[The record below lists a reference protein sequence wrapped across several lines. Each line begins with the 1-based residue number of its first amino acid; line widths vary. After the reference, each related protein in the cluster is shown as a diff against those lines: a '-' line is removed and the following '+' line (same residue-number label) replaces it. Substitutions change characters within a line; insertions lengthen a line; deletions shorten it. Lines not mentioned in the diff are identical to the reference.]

1 MKIIIAILIFSVLIL
16 FHELGHFLLAK
27 ACGVGVT
34 EFALGMGPKIVSW
47 GKGETKYAIKALP
60 FGGSCAM
67 VGEDEENSAP
77 NAFGNKKAWQRFLV
91 IAAGPCFN
99 FLLAFICSLFF
110 IGVGGVNKPVV
121 YAVEGAAAESGIQKG
136 DIVRSINGT
145 KITIGREIP
154 LYLFNHPLDGTAEI
168 VVERGGETLTKTVN
182 THREGWRMGITYM
195 ADETGCSL
203 KTVSEGSAAE
213 SAGLKAGDLLVSIN
227 GTKITSG
234 KELSAYFDEHPMDGS
249 LLELVVQRD
258 GAELSFRFLPSHY
271 ETEELGFSAEYY
283 YDDLNPVG
291 FFGVIRYSAKEVV
304 YWIRYTLMSLK
315 MLISGQV
322 GVQDLS
328 GPVGIVDTIGQAV
341 EEGEKSGGFKDAALN
356 VLMLMI
362 LLNANLGLMNLLP
375 IPALDGG
382 RLLFILIELITGKRV
397 PQKFEGLVHLIG
409 FILLMLLMV
418 FVLFN
423 DVMKLFGK

>member
-1 MKIIIAILIFSVLIL
+1 MKIILALLIFSVLIL

-34 EFALGMGPKIVSW
+34 EFALGMGPILVSW

-60 FGGSCAM
+60 FGGSCSM
-67 VGEDEENSAP
+67 VGEDEDDPAP

-91 IAAGPCFN
+91 IVAGPVFN

-110 IGVGGVNKPVV
+110 IGFGGVNKPVV
-121 YAVEGAAAESGIQKG
+121 YSVGEAASAGIQKG
-136 DIVRSINGT
+136 DIVRSINGK
-145 KITIGREIP
+145 KIALGREIP
-154 LYLFNHPLDGTAEI
+154 LYLFSHPLDGSAEI
-168 VVERGGETLTKTVN
+168 VVERGSELLTKTVN
-182 THREGWRMGITYM
+182 THREGWRMGISYM
-195 ADETGCSL
+195 ADETGCTLSQI
-203 KTVSEGSAAE
+203 SAGSAAE
-213 SAGLKAGDLLVSIN
+213 SAGLKAGDILVSID
-227 GTKITSG
+227 GTKISTG
-234 KELSAYFDEHPMDGS
+234 KQLSEYFKAHPLDGS
-249 LLELVVQRD
+249 LIELVVKR
-258 GAELSFRFLPSHY
+258 GGEELSFRFLPSHY
-271 ETEELGFSAEYY
+271 ETEDLGFSAEYY
-283 YDDLNPVG
+283 YDDAAHLD
-291 FFGVIRYSAKEVV
+291 FFGLVRYSAKEVV
-304 YWIRYTLMSLK
+304 YWIRYTLMSLR

-322 GVQDLS
+322 GMKDLS

-341 EEGEKSGGFKDAALN
+341 ETGVENGGAGAAALN

-382 RLLFILIELITGKRV
+382 RLLFILIEMVTRKRV

-409 FILLMLLMV
+409 FVLLMILMV

-423 DVMKLFGK
+423 DVLRLFGK